1 MLLSGSTAPPL
12 KSALRF
18 AMSFFLP
25 DLSYM
30 LNISTFDEDNLN
42 FFIRVIKN
50 SMHSRKERRNDFIDL
65 LKDSIQDIEDEQ
77 KKKKILAE
85 NDITDYVIANAL
97 LLFFVG
103 NDTSS
108 GAMAFSIALF
118 SQEPRCARK
127 TLSRNSGMATLENG
141 NFGFSTFWGISYPR
155 HLEQCV

>member
-1 MLLSGSTAPPL
+1 
-12 KSALRF
+12 
-18 AMSFFLP
+18 MSFFLP

-108 GAMAFSIALF
+108 GAMALTLHYLAKYPDV
-118 SQEPRCARK
+118 QEK
-127 TLSRNSGMATLENG
+127 LYQE
-141 NFGFSTFWGISYPR
+141 I
-155 HLEQCV
+155 QVK